1 MKILLLTD
9 APKHNLALMKISA
22 YHKKAEDEVMLN
34 MPLWK
39 ADYKYASW
47 IFEDGI
53 RFGAY
58 EAGGPGVDPKIEL
71 PEHIEKLKPDYSLF
85 NLDHSLGYTFRACFR
100 KCPFCKVPLMRQ
112 DRTHHSIWEFH
123 NPKFDTIE
131 LLDNNIFYDPFWED
145 TFREIQYEHLK
156 VIDHGMDLRLLDDHR
171 AWWIKQLRWAT
182 QPKFAWDRMRD
193 EGKVIQGMKV
203 LKKQGVKKATVY
215 VLMGFDTDFEE
226 DLHRCE
232 IINSMGFDPWP
243 MLYEPKLELRRFRNF
258 ITLRYYRQYKTIGE
272 AWRNFNREKRRKWWK
287 EGKAQEKTNCR

>member
-9 APKHNLALMKISA
+9 APKHNLALMKIST
-22 YHKKAEDEVMLN
+22 YHKKARDEVMLN

-39 ADYKYASW
+39 ADYRYASW
-47 IFEDGI
+47 IFENGI

-71 PEHIEKLKPDYSLF
+71 PDYIENLKPDYSLF
-85 NLDHSLGYTFRACFR
+85 NLNHSLGYTFRACLR

-112 DRTHHSIWEFH
+112 DKTHHSIREFH
-123 NPKFDTIE
+123 YPYFDTIE
-131 LLDNNIFYDPFWED
+131 LLDNNIFYDPLWEE

-156 VIDHGMDLRLLDDHR
+156 VIEHGMDLRLLDDHK

-193 EGKVIQGMKV
+193 EGKAIQGMKI
-203 LKKQGVKKATVY
+203 LKNQGVKKATVY
-215 VLMGFDTDFEE
+215 VLMGFDTSFEE

-232 IINSMGFDPWP
+232 VIYSFGYYPWP
-243 MLYEPKLELRRFRNF
+243 MLYNPTLALRRFRRF
-258 ITLRYYRQYKTIGE
+258 IYLRYYKKYKTIAE
-272 AWRNFNREKRRKWWK
+272 AWQEYKRRD
-287 EGKAQEKTNCR
+287 KTPSPAAG